1 MTRNLTREIVHRR
14 SLQARSKIKLNLSTT
29 SRGPFGPLGRGS
41 ELGSATD
48 RATRPGNFWPG
59 FFFGEGTV
67 WPPLLSDTGGD
78 SKLVQRRKRPKVDTL
93 LSSLFFRRVRA
104 TSMTRRRVENTRVHF
119 WTFSPVSVNLS
130 TNKFL
135 SIASCLIPQMQLG
148 HSISNLK
155 VQILLNYA
163 ATIRS
168 QHFWARTAKWSAES
182 LPRPAVVV
190 ENEKFFRI
198 TVIFS
203 WLLTLYIPLRVIKAG
218 RRCVVAHRATWHNW
232 VTPSKNKEFLKSSCF
247 LRS

>member
-1 MTRNLTREIVHRR
+1 MIISDDSSPFYRYRQGLETCP
-14 SLQARSKIKLNLSTT
+14 QAKTSKSGHAI
-29 SRGPFGPLGRGS
+29 
-41 ELGSATD
+41 
-48 RATRPGNFWPG
+48 
-59 FFFGEGTV
+59 FF
-67 WPPLLSDTGGD
+67 S
-78 SKLVQRRKRPKVDTL
+78 
-93 LSSLFFRRVRA
+93 FFRRVRA
-104 TSMTRRRVENTRVHF
+104 TSMTQRRVENTRVHF

-135 SIASCLIPQMQLG
+135 SIASCLIPQMPLG
-148 HSISNLK
+148 PSISNLK

-203 WLLTLYIPLRVIKAG
+203 
-218 RRCVVAHRATWHNW
+218 
-232 VTPSKNKEFLKSSCF
+232 
-247 LRS
+247 